1 MKKLLPTLII
11 LLISA
16 LGSSAQQ
23 TKEKLSRAPIAV
35 KTAKGILVSWRSLAS
50 DSKDLS
56 FTVYRNNTKLFSDVN
71 TKTNVLDP
79 VINTGNTYRIE
90 ASNGE
95 VFETKVWDNFYKTL
109 TLERPEGGVMAKYNG
124 QTNVSYYYTPNDMSI
139 GDLDGDGEYE
149 LVLKWDPS
157 TSQDNSFSYGY
168 TGNVYIDAYKL
179 DGTRL
184 WRIDLGK
191 NIRAGAHYTQFL
203 VYDFDGDGKAEM
215 ICKTAPG
222 SIDGKGQYVNKA
234 ATDTNI
240 SNATDNTND
249 YRNSGGHI
257 LSGSEYLTVFNG
269 ETGQAMHTVW
279 YNPNRALTVFPQ
291 KAGDYTGSWGDSYG
305 NRGERYNAAVA
316 YIDGMDKTPCAIM
329 QRGYYTQCF
338 LWAVAWDGKELSTRW
353 LHYGNSKTAWSTYD
367 GSKAKTAS
375 GSGKSSYGQGVHG
388 ISVGDVN
395 NDGYD
400 EIVIGSATI
409 AHDGSL
415 LCSTGFGHG
424 DAIHLADLCP
434 DRPGLEIMMPHEDST
449 PDFGY
454 DVHDATTGEVIVRGT
469 SSSDNGRGLAA
480 NFMPGK
486 NGYVFWSA
494 ADNYMYSCMT
504 GEVMASKK
512 PDTNF
517 RIYWR
522 NSPYDQTFDG
532 HYNKDANNCSP
543 SIKYYS
549 GTSIQTAISF
559 ASYGAPQ
566 TCNTTKATPCL
577 QADFLGDWRE
587 EIIMWSQEST
597 TSPTCKLLIYTT
609 NEATKYKVPCLMED
623 HVYRMGVA
631 WQNSAYNQP
640 PHLGYYLPYY
650 LGIESPT
657 GETEEPETPD
667 NGEKTE
673 ELTTAPAD
681 KAVLTAKSFTTGK
694 SGEITASEKD
704 GFIKVRTGNNDNN
717 IVFEVN
723 DGFVITAITIS
734 GYSNNTSA
742 IADRSIYM
750 TGVFIDDATTS
761 ILKDTF
767 TFPGGTAGNDSKTV
781 TLKDF
786 EARSSIRL
794 AFDNSNIVSSEED
807 AAGKNKQIMTNITVT
822 YKEVST
828 GIEHK
833 SVNAVSKAGKIFNLN
848 GQEVSTPRHGMIYIQ
863 NGKKFIQK

>member
-1 MKKLLPTLII
+1 MAVMLMTTTGIK
-11 LLISA
+11 
-16 LGSSAQQ
+16 AQQ
-23 TKEKLSRAPIAV
+23 TKEKLNRAPVAV
-35 KTAKGILVSWRSLAS
+35 KTDKGILVSWRALTS
-50 DSKDLS
+50 DPADLS
-56 FTVYRNNTKLFSDVN
+56 FDIYRNGTKLFSN
-71 TKTNVLDP
+71 IKTSTNVLDP
-79 VINTGNTYRIE
+79 ISNITNTYRIE

-95 VFETKVWDNFYKTL
+95 VFETKTWDNFYKTL
-109 TLERPEGGVMAKYNG
+109 TLQRPEGGVVAKYNG
-124 QTNVSYYYTPNDMSI
+124 NTNVSYYYTPNDMSI

-157 TSQDNSFSYGY
+157 TSQDNSWSYGY

-203 VYDFDGDGKAEM
+203 VYDFDGDGKTEM

-269 ETGQAMHTVW
+269 ETGRAMHTVW

-291 KAGDYTGSWGDSYG
+291 KAGAYTSSWGDSYG

-353 LHYGNSKTAWSTYD
+353 LHYGNSKTAWSTYN
-367 GSKAKTAS
+367 GSKAKIAS

-434 DRPGLEIMMPHEDST
+434 DRPGLEIMMPHEDGGT
-449 PDFGY
+449 TDFGY
-454 DVHDATTGEVIVRGT
+454 DVHDATTGEVIVRATG
-469 SSSDNGRGLAA
+469 SEDNGRGLAA

-486 NGYVFWSA
+486 NGYVFWSK
-494 ADNYMYSCMT
+494 ADNNMYSCMT
-504 GEVMASKK
+504 GEVMASKI

-522 NSPYDQTFDG
+522 DSPYDQTFDG
-532 HYNKDANNCSP
+532 HYNKYTYNCSP

-549 GTSIQTAISF
+549 GTSIKEAISF
-559 ASYGAPQ
+559 SSYGSPQ
-566 TCNTTKATPCL
+566 TCNTTKSTPCL

-597 TSPTCKLLIYTT
+597 TSPTGKLLIYTT
-609 NEATKYKVPCLMED
+609 NEKTRYKVPCLMED

-631 WQNSAYNQP
+631 WQNSSYNQP

-650 LGIESPT
+650 LGIEKPSS
-657 GETEEPETPD
+657 ETEKPETPD
-667 NGEKTE
+667 TNEKTE
-673 ELTTAPAD
+673 ELTVAPAD
-681 KAVLTAKSFTTGK
+681 KAVLTEKSFTTGLFE
-694 SGEITASEKD
+694 EITNSESN
-704 GFIKVRTGNNDNN
+704 GYIKVRTGNNDNN
-717 IVFEVN
+717 IVLQVN
-723 DGFVITAITIS
+723 SGYIITGIAIT
-734 GYSNNTSA
+734 GYSNNTSS

-750 TGVFIDDATTS
+750 TGVYIDDASNS
-761 ILKDTF
+761 ILANRF
-767 TFPGGTAGNDSKTV
+767 TFPGGTARQEAKTI
-781 TLKDF
+781 TLNGF
-786 EARSSIRL
+786 EAKKNIRL
-794 AFDNSNIVSSEED
+794 AFDNSNIVDKETD
-807 AAGKNKQIMTNITVT
+807 ASGKNKQIMTNITVT

-828 GIEHK
+828 GIEH
-833 SVNAVSKAGKIFNLN
+833 VSHISSQSGKTYNLN
-848 GQEVSTPRHGMIYIQ
+848 GQEISAPRQGSIYIK
-863 NGKKFIQK
+863 NGKKYILR